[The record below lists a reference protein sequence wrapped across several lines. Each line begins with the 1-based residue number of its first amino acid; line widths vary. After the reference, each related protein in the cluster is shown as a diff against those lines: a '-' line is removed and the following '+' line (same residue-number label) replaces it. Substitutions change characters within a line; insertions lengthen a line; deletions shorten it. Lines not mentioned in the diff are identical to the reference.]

1 MSEPNDDGGNVRPDK
16 QQPVE
21 QSRDDGN
28 RDEQQPD
35 EALDLDVL
43 PGGAKA
49 ALEAVLMVIDEPA
62 TEFGLATALLLPVD
76 RVRSLLAELR
86 AEYDGYTGEDP
97 APDSASA
104 ATTSRGFELRNVA
117 GGWRIFS
124 RSTFAPVVSRFVL
137 EGQTAKLTQAS
148 LETLAVIAYRQPV
161 PRARVSAI
169 RGVNVDSVIRTLTQ
183 RGLIEEAGTDPEF
196 GAVLY
201 QTTSYFLE
209 RMGIGSVA
217 ELPKLAPHLPGLD
230 NLEEFEDLTY

>member
-1 MSEPNDDGGNVRPDK
+1 MSEAERDNRSENDQAEEV
-16 QQPVE
+16 
-21 QSRDDGN
+21 
-28 RDEQQPD
+28 
-35 EALDLDVL
+35 LDLDVL

-62 TEFGLATALLLPVD
+62 SELELATALLLPVD
-76 RVRSLLAELR
+76 RVRQLLAELQ
-86 AEYDGYTGEDP
+86 AEYDGYTGEDLATDP
-97 APDSASA
+97 VKPTTAP
-104 ATTSRGFELRNVA
+104 RGFELRNVA

-169 RGVNVDSVIRTLTQ
+169 RGVNVDSVIRTLAQ

-209 RMGIGSVA
+209 RMGIGSVE
-217 ELPKLAPHLPGLD
+217 ELPQLAPHLPGLD
-230 NLEEFEDLTY
+230 NLEEFEDLAY

>member
-1 MSEPNDDGGNVRPDK
+1 MADSNDDGAAGGQAAAEHGAAAREDPA
-16 QQPVE
+16 E
-21 QSRDDGN
+21 EG
-28 RDEQQPD
+28 
-35 EALDLDVL
+35 LDIDLL

-49 ALEAVLMVIDEPA
+49 ALESVLMVIDEPA
-62 TEFGLATALLLPVD
+62 SEFELATALLVPVD
-76 RVRSLLAELR
+76 RVRKLLAELQ
-86 AEYDGYTGEDP
+86 AEYDGYTEQDLASDP
-97 APDSASA
+97 VSAGSAP
-104 ATTSRGFELRNVA
+104 RGFELRNVA

-137 EGQTAKLTQAS
+137 EGQTARLTQAS

-161 PRARVSAI
+161 PRARVAAI
-169 RGVNVDSVIRTLTQ
+169 RGVNVDSVVRTLAQ

-209 RMGIGSVA
+209 RMGIGSVS

-230 NLEEFEDLTY
+230 NLDEYEDLTY

>member
-1 MSEPNDDGGNVRPDK
+1 MSGAQSDPHPQTQAHPRADGAADDDGAHEEV
-16 QQPVE
+16 
-21 QSRDDGN
+21 
-28 RDEQQPD
+28 
-35 EALDLDVL
+35 LDLDVL
-43 PGGAKA
+43 PGGAQA

-62 TEFGLATALLLPVD
+62 TDVELATALLLPLD
-76 RVRSLLAELR
+76 RVRELLVELR
-86 AEYDGYTGEDP
+86 AEYDGYTGEDLASDP
-97 APDSASA
+97 VSAS
-104 ATTSRGFELRNVA
+104 SQPRGFELRNVA

-201 QTTSYFLE
+201 RTTSYFLE
-209 RMGIGSVA
+209 RMGIGGVE
-217 ELPKLAPHLPGLD
+217 ELPQLAPHLPGLD

>member
-1 MSEPNDDGGNVRPDK
+1 MAEKNDDGAAAGQAEETVD
-16 QQPVE
+16 
-21 QSRDDGN
+21 
-28 RDEQQPD
+28 
-35 EALDLDVL
+35 ADLL

-62 TEFGLATALLLPVD
+62 TEIELATALEISVD
-76 RVRSLLAELR
+76 RVRSLLAELK
-86 AEYDGYTGEDP
+86 AEYDGYTEQDLASDP
-97 APDSASA
+97 VSAGSAP
-104 ATTSRGFELRNVA
+104 RGFELRSVA

-137 EGQTAKLTQAS
+137 EGQTARLTQAS

-161 PRARVSAI
+161 PRARVAAI
-169 RGVNVDSVIRTLTQ
+169 RGVNVDSVVRTLTQ

-217 ELPKLAPHLPGLD
+217 ELPDLAPHLPGLD
-230 NLEEFEDLTY
+230 NLDEYEDLTY

>member
-1 MSEPNDDGGNVRPDK
+1 MPP
-16 QQPVE
+16 
-21 QSRDDGN
+21 
-28 RDEQQPD
+28 DEQQPD

-62 TEFGLATALLLPVD
+62 TEFELATALLLPVD

-97 APDSASA
+97 APDAASA
-104 ATTSRGFELRNVA
+104 TTAPRGFELRNVA

-230 NLEEFEDLTY
+230 NLEEFEGLTY